1 MPELSDGEEAW
12 EEEEEEEGADTEGP
26 RTRCLFCDRWGGEGS
41 PPRRAEGHR
50 EARSYPR
57 SPPGKGGGGRGPG
70 LGLREAAC
78 RKIKYYI
85 VCNSA
90 LGLSWSSMRRLE
102 GRKFC

>member
-26 RTRCLFCDRWGGEGS
+26 QTRCLFCDRWEGEGS
-41 PPRRAEGHR
+41 PPRRAERHR

-70 LGLREAAC
+70 LGC
-78 RKIKYYI
+78 RKERVGKISI
-85 VCNSA
+85 I
-90 LGLSWSSMRRLE
+90 
-102 GRKFC
+102 